1 VLYSSCFTLRASLSA
16 FHFPCFTLRVSLFVL
31 HFLVLLSRV
40 ALSVFHFSCFTFS
53 FHSSC
58 FTVRASLSAFHFLVS
73 LCLDKFTRQEKMLAK
88 IPDFFLDGASCGAL
102 YPCVWSRV
110 NHILQACFVSG
121 DSPAMRSSAGV
132 NTFLSNI
139 PLLPLCLR
147 AAMMPCFRA
156 AMGGHD
162 VVMLCC
168 YAVVLLGHAPCI
180 FAPYRAAMLLCC
192 YAVVLLFCCDAMM
205 LCCCAAILL

>member
-1 VLYSSCFTLRASLSA
+1 
-16 FHFPCFTLRVSLFVL
+16 
-31 HFLVLLSRV
+31 
-40 ALSVFHFSCFTFS
+40 
-53 FHSSC
+53 
-58 FTVRASLSAFHFLVS
+58 
-73 LCLDKFTRQEKMLAK
+73 M
-88 IPDFFLDGASCGAL
+88 
-102 YPCVWSRV
+102 
-110 NHILQACFVSG
+110 SG

>member
-1 VLYSSCFTLRASLSA
+1 VAFFHGLFYLRVSFSAFHFPRFTFRVSLSAFHFPRFTFRVSLSRFTFPCCIFCVSLFVLHSSCFTLRASLSA
-16 FHFPCFTLRVSLFVL
+16 FHFPRFTFP
-31 HFLVLLSRV
+31 
-40 ALSVFHFSCFTFS
+40 FHFP
-53 FHSSC
+53 
-58 FTVRASLSAFHFLVS
+58 VS

-88 IPDFFLDGASCGAL
+88 IPDFVLDGASCGAL

-110 NHILQACFVSG
+110 NHRLQACFVSG

-168 YAVVLLGHAPCI
+168 YAAV
-180 FAPYRAAMLLCC
+180 ML
-192 YAVVLLFCCDAMM
+192 
-205 LCCCAAILL
+205 